1 MPATEN
7 PPSQTQRLQA
17 VEEARAFSRFLDR
30 MLQARSWLAEELV
43 AGLDLPLDA
52 AAMQQWLDARRASLP
67 AEEAEAALMA
77 ALRDLRCRVL
87 CHILVRDL
95 AGRAPLA
102 EVMESMTA
110 LAEVAVR
117 AAREFAWQQLTERYG
132 EPHNAAGE
140 RQEMLIV
147 GMGKLGGRELN
158 VSSDIDLI
166 FLYPEEG
173 ETAGGRRTLSNFEFF
188 TRLGQRLIRILNEA
202 TEHGQVF
209 RVDMRLRPYG
219 ESGPLVCSLGALEEY
234 FITQG
239 REWERYAWIKG
250 RVIDG
255 AEEAEL
261 HAIVRPFVFRKYL
274 DFGAIGAMNDLH
286 AQIRREVAR
295 HDRMNNIK
303 LGPGGIREIEFI
315 AQVFQL
321 IRAGRVPAL
330 QVRPTL
336 QVLAQLGER
345 ALLAADAVTELHED
359 YDFLRRLEHRLQ
371 YREDAQTH
379 DLPEA
384 SDELARLAQTM
395 GFDSAQTFREQL
407 DACRARVSARFDAVF
422 HGGEKSPDAPDGES
436 ENQWQENE
444 DAEAARARLE
454 SLGYHDA
461 EATFGRIA
469 AWRGSAAYQHMSAS
483 AKEKIDALL
492 PRTIEAAG
500 KTKAPD
506 DTLPRALTLFEAISR
521 RSAYLSLLQQYPQAL
536 TRVVELMAA
545 SSHGAQFLTQHPILL
560 DELLDDRNLYAEPDW
575 QQFSAELAAELDAL
589 EPDTEQQMDRMR
601 ERCHAMAFRLLMQ
614 DISGQLSVERLADHL
629 SLLAD
634 LTLSHSMARV
644 WQRLTKKHCDT
655 PRFAAI
661 GYGKLG
667 GKELGYGADLDLV
680 FLFEDDAAEAFD
692 TYTRYARRIN
702 TWLSSRTA
710 AGVLY
715 ETDLRLRPDGDSG
728 LIVSSLAGFRKYQ
741 LEQAWVWEHQALTR
755 ARFCAGSPALAAGF
769 EAIRREILSL
779 PRDLAQLR
787 EDILA
792 MRQKMYDNHP
802 AAPGLFDLK
811 HSHGG
816 LIDVEFVIQYL
827 VLGHTREHLRL
838 AENLGNIALLG
849 IAAELG
855 LIDTTLAADCAQ
867 SYRTLR
873 HMQHVCRLNGKNAQV
888 PEAQVQTLTAPVRAL
903 WQQIFG

>member
-7 PPSQTQRLQA
+7 PPSQTQRLQV
-17 VEEARAFSRFLDR
+17 VEEARAFSRYLDR
-30 MLQARSWLAEELV
+30 MLQARSWLREELV
-43 AGLDLPLDA
+43 AGLDQPLDA
-52 AAMQQWLDARRASLP
+52 AAMQQWLDARRAALP

-95 AGRAPLA
+95 AGWAPLA

-255 AEEAEL
+255 AGEDEL

-345 ALLAADAVTELHED
+345 GLLAADAVAELSAD

-384 SDELARLAQTM
+384 SDELARIAQTM
-395 GFDSAQTFREQL
+395 GFDSAQAFCEQL

-422 HGGEKSPDAPDGES
+422 HGEKSHEAQDGES
-436 ENQWQENE
+436 ETRWQENE
-444 DAEAARARLE
+444 DATAARARLE
-454 SLGYHDA
+454 RLGYHHP
-461 EATFGRIA
+461 EAALGHLA
-469 AWRGSAAYQHMSAS
+469 ALHNSAAYQHMSA
-483 AKEKIDALL
+483 AGKEKVDALL
-492 PRTIEAAG
+492 PRAIDAAAR
-500 KTKAPD
+500 TSAPD
-506 DTLPRALTLFEAISR
+506 EALARILTLFEAISR
-521 RSAYLSLLQQYPQAL
+521 RSAYLALLQQYPHAL

-575 QQFSAELAAELDAL
+575 QQFSADLTAELDAL

-601 ERCHAMAFRLLMQ
+601 ERCHAMSFRLLMQ

-634 LTLSHSMARV
+634 LTLTHSMARV
-644 WQRLTKKHCDT
+644 WQRLNKKHCET

-680 FLFEDDAAEAFD
+680 FLFEDEAPEAID

-702 TWLSSRTA
+702 TWVSSRTA

-787 EDILA
+787 ESILA

-802 AAPGLFDLK
+802 VAPGLFDLK

-855 LIDTTLAADCAQ
+855 LIDATLAADCAQ
-867 SYRTLR
+867 TYRTLR
-873 HMQHVCRLNGKNAQV
+873 HMQHVCRLNGRSAQV
-888 PEAQVQTLTAPVRAL
+888 PEAQVQALTPPVRAL

>member
-1 MPATEN
+1 MPATAN

-17 VEEARAFSRFLDR
+17 VEDARAFSRYLDR
-30 MLQARSWLAEELV
+30 MLQARSWLREELV

-52 AAMQQWLDARRASLP
+52 AAMQQWLDARLAALS
-67 AEEAEAALMA
+67 AEDDEAALMR
-77 ALRDLRCRVL
+77 ALRDLRARVL

-95 AGRAPLA
+95 AGWAPLA

-166 FLYPEEG
+166 LLYPEEG
-173 ETAGGRRTLSNFEFF
+173 ETGGGRRTLSNFEFF
-188 TRLGQRLIRILNEA
+188 TRLGQRIIRILNEA
-202 TEHGQVF
+202 TGDGQVF

-219 ESGPLVCSLGALEEY
+219 DSGPLVCSLGALEEY

-255 AEEAEL
+255 TPDAEL
-261 HAIVRPFVFRKYL
+261 YAIVRPFVFRKYL

-295 HDRMNNIK
+295 HDRIHNIK
-303 LGPGGIREIEFI
+303 LGRGGIREIEFI

-345 ALLAADAVTELHED
+345 GLLAPEAVAELSED
-359 YDFLRRLEHRLQ
+359 YEFLRRLEHRLQ

-384 SDELARLAQTM
+384 PEELARIAQTM
-395 GFDSAQTFREQL
+395 GFDDTPAFLARLE
-407 DACRARVSARFDAVF
+407 ACRARVSARFDAVF
-422 HGGEKSPDAPDGES
+422 HGDENNETEDARWPQEDG
-436 ENQWQENE
+436 E
-444 DAEAARARLE
+444 DAEATCARLTA
-454 SLGYHDA
+454 LGYHDA
-461 EATFGRIA
+461 EGVRTRIL
-469 AWRGSAAYQHMSAS
+469 AWRGSAAYQHMSAT

-492 PRTIEAAG
+492 PRAIEAAG
-500 KTKAPD
+500 KTVAPD
-506 DTLPRALTLFEAISR
+506 ETLPRALTLFEAIAR
-521 RSAYLSLLQQYPQAL
+521 RSAYLALLQQYPHAL

-545 SSHGAQFLTQHPILL
+545 SSQGAQFLTQHPILL

-601 ERCHAMAFRLLMQ
+601 ERCHAMSFRLLMQ

-644 WQRLTKKHCDT
+644 WQRLNKKHCEA

-680 FLFEDDAAEAFD
+680 FLFEDDAPEAID

-728 LIVSSLAGFRKYQ
+728 LIVCSLAGFRKYQ

-787 EDILA
+787 ADILA

-802 AAPGLFDLK
+802 VAAGVFDLK

-816 LIDVEFVIQYL
+816 LIDVEFIIQYL
-827 VLGHTREHLRL
+827 VLGYTREHLRL

-855 LIDTTLAADCAQ
+855 LIDATLAAECAQ
-867 SYRTLR
+867 TYRTLR
-873 HMQHVCRLNGKNAQV
+873 HMQHVCRLNDRPAHAQQDEV
-888 PEAQVQTLTAPVRAL
+888 RTLTAPVRAL
-903 WQQIFG
+903 WQQVFG